1 MTLLDLSPGENAQI
15 VKIRGRGAFRK
26 RITEMGFIVGKTVKV
41 IRKAP
46 LHDPVE
52 YEIMNY
58 KVSLR
63 NSEASLIEIDK
74 EFNLSDN
81 SGNYNG
87 TFETDTELQ
96 IRINPRKVINVALL
110 GNPNSGKTTLFNH
123 ASGSNEKVANY
134 SGVTV
139 DRKEAHFHLDGY
151 EFIITDLPGTYS
163 LTAYSPEELYVRHF
177 LTEQVPD
184 VIINVIDAG
193 NLERN
198 LFLTTQLID
207 MDMRVVVA
215 LNMYD
220 ELIRHGNKLDYE
232 HLGNMLGVPF
242 MPTVSSRGK
251 GIIALFRRVIE
262 VFEDRDAAS
271 RHIHINYGHWLES
284 AIQGI
289 QKHIKLDSNKHLLS
303 TVSSRFLAIKLL
315 EKDTWSRDYVSK
327 FENSATI
334 LLQSEQAIH
343 WIEKELRED
352 AETQITDA
360 KYAFI
365 SGALKE
371 TFKPSKQTRKRRTEQ
386 IDTLLTHKFW
396 GIPAFFAIMWIVFY
410 GTFRIGQYP
419 MDWIEMLV
427 SYIAGVL
434 DSNMHEGILKDFLID
449 GIIGGVGGVIVFLPN
464 IMLLYLFIS
473 LLEDSGYMA
482 RAVFIMDKAM
492 HKIGLHG
499 KSFIPMVMGF
509 GCNVPAVMSS
519 RIIESRRDRLITMFI
534 TPFMSCSARLPVYIL
549 FISAFFPNYQGTI
562 LFAIYFTG
570 ILIAIL
576 SALLL
581 KKTIFRKKDI
591 PFVMELPPYRIPT
604 ARSVVKHMWTR
615 AVQYLKKIAGIIL
628 AASVIIWALS
638 YFPLSS
644 HHGSSNKVK
653 IQQQENSYIGQIGQ
667 FIQPVMSP
675 LGFDWK
681 LSVAILTGVTAK
693 EVVVGTLG
701 VLHQTE
707 TGQDNMSL
715 VSKLQQQTYAVGP
728 KAGKPV
734 ITPIVAL
741 SFMLFILIYFP
752 CIGVVS
758 AIARESGKWKWA
770 LFVVGYTTLLAY
782 LVSFAIYQ
790 LGLIFFG

>member
-1 MTLLDLSPGENAQI
+1 
-15 VKIRGRGAFRK
+15 
-26 RITEMGFIVGKTVKV
+26 MGFIVGKTVKV

>member
-1 MTLLDLSPGENAQI
+1 VTLLDLSPGDLAQI
-15 VKIRGRGAFRK
+15 VKVRGRGAFRK
-26 RITEMGFIVGKTVKV
+26 RITEMGFVVGKSVKAV
-41 IRKAP
+41 RKAP
-46 LHDPVE
+46 MLDPVE
-52 YEIMNY
+52 YEVMGY

-74 EFNLSDN
+74 DFSHADN
-81 SGNYNG
+81 SLNYNG
-87 TFETDTELQ
+87 TFETDTE
-96 IRINPRKVINVALL
+96 ISVKINPRKVIYVALL

-139 DRKEAHFHLDGY
+139 DRKEARFHLDGY

-163 LTAYSPEELYVRHF
+163 LTAYSPEELYVRQF
-177 LTEQVPD
+177 LIEQVPD
-184 VIINVIDAG
+184 VVINVVDAG

-220 ELIRHGNKLDYE
+220 ELLRHDNKLDYE

-262 VFEDRDAAS
+262 VYEDRDAAS
-271 RHIHINYGHWLES
+271 RHIHINYGHSLEN
-284 AIQGI
+284 AIQSI
-289 QKHIKLDSNKHLLS
+289 QKHLKADSNAHLLL

-315 EKDTWSRDYVSK
+315 EKDSWAKDYALK
-327 FENSATI
+327 FSNSANI
-334 LLQSEQAIH
+334 LDQTEQDLHIL
-343 WIEKELRED
+343 EKEYRED
-352 AETQITDA
+352 TETQITDA

-371 TFKPSKQTRKRRTEQ
+371 TLKQSKQFKKRKTEQ
-386 IDTLLTHKFW
+386 IDNILTHKFW

-410 GTFRIGQYP
+410 GTFRLGQYP
-419 MDWIEMLV
+419 MDWIQMLV
-427 SYIAGVL
+427 ENIAGL
-434 DSNMHEGILKDFLID
+434 LSRNMHEGILKDFLID

-549 FISAFFPNYQGTI
+549 FISAFFPHHQGTI

-591 PFVMELPPYRIPT
+591 PFVMELPPYRFPT
-604 ARSVVKHMWTR
+604 ARSVVKHMWIR
-615 AVQYLKKIAGIIL
+615 ALQYLRKIAGIIL

-644 HHGSSNKVK
+644 YTDSTPEAKTL
-653 IQQQENSYIGQIGQ
+653 QQEKSYIGQVGK
-667 FIQPVMSP
+667 FIEPVMKP

-701 VLHQTE
+701 VLYQTNVE
-707 TGQDNMSL
+707 KDEARL
-715 VSKLQQQTYAVGP
+715 VTKLQQQTNS
-728 KAGKPV
+728 AGKNSGQKV
-734 ITPIVAL
+734 ISPLVAL

-752 CIGVVS
+752 CIGVIS

-770 LFVVGYTTLLAY
+770 LFVVGYTTILAY
-782 LVSFAIYQ
+782 IVSFAVFN
-790 LGLIFFG
+790 LGLVILK

>member
-1 MTLLDLSPGENAQI
+1 
-15 VKIRGRGAFRK
+15 
-26 RITEMGFIVGKTVKV
+26 MGFIVGKTVKV

-46 LHDPVE
+46 LLDPVE
-52 YEIMNY
+52 YEVMNY

-81 SGNYNG
+81 SINYNG

-96 IRINPRKVINVALL
+96 LKVNPRKVINVALL

-139 DRKEAHFHLDGY
+139 DRKEAHFYLDGY

-271 RHIHINYGHWLES
+271 RHIHINYGHSLES

-289 QKHIKLDSNKHLLS
+289 QKHIKTDSNKHLLS

-315 EKDTWSRDYVSK
+315 EKDKWSRDYVSK
-327 FENSATI
+327 FENSEAI
-334 LLQSEQAIH
+334 LLQSDQAVH
-343 WIEKELRED
+343 RIEKELREE

-386 IDTLLTHKFW
+386 IDTLLTHKLW

-427 SYIAGVL
+427 SYLADVL
-434 DSNMHEGILKDFLID
+434 DNNMHEGILKDFLID

-549 FISAFFPNYQGTI
+549 FISAFFPHYQGTI

-638 YFPLSS
+638 YFPMSS
-644 HHGSSNKVK
+644 HHGNSNEAK
-653 IQQQENSYIGQIGQ
+653 IQQQEKSYIGQIGQ

-707 TGQDNMSL
+707 TGKDNISL
-715 VSKLQQQTYAVGP
+715 VSKLQQQTYTVGP
-728 KAGKPV
+728 DAGKPV

-770 LFVVGYTTLLAY
+770 LFVVGYTTILAY
-782 LVSFAIYQ
+782 FVSFAIHQ
-790 LGLIFFG
+790 LGYMLMG

>member
-1 MTLLDLSPGENAQI
+1 MTLLDLSPGEIAQI
-15 VKIRGRGAFRK
+15 VKVRGRGAFRK
-26 RITEMGFIVGKTVKV
+26 RITEMGFVVGKTVKV
-41 IRKAP
+41 VRKAP
-46 LHDPVE
+46 LLDPVE
-52 YEIMNY
+52 YEVMNY

-63 NSEASLIEIDK
+63 NSEASLIEID
-74 EFNLSDN
+74 NDISISDN
-81 SGNYNG
+81 SENYNG
-87 TFETDTELQ
+87 TFQTDTE
-96 IRINPRKVINVALL
+96 IEVKVNPRKIINVALL

-163 LTAYSPEELYVRHF
+163 LTAYSPEELYVRQF
-177 LTEQVPD
+177 LIEQVPD
-184 VIINVIDAG
+184 VVINVVDAG

-207 MDMRVVVA
+207 MDIRLVVA

-220 ELIRHGNKLDYE
+220 ELIRHDNKLDYE

-262 VFEDRDAAS
+262 VYEDRDAAS
-271 RHIHINYGHWLES
+271 RHIHINYGNSLEN

-289 QKHIKLDSNKHLLS
+289 QKHLKAESNKHLLL

-315 EKDTWSRDYVSK
+315 EKDTWAIDYIDQFANSGAVHSVSD
-327 FENSATI
+327 
-334 LLQSEQAIH
+334 LAIQNL
-343 WIEKELRED
+343 EKELRED
-352 AETQITDA
+352 TETQITDA

-371 TFKPSKQTRKRRTEQ
+371 TLKQSKQTRKRKTEQ
-386 IDTLLTHKFW
+386 IDSILTHKFW
-396 GIPAFFAIMWIVFY
+396 GIPAFFAIMWVVFY

-419 MDWIEMLV
+419 MDWIQMLV
-427 SYIAGVL
+427 ENIAGL
-434 DSNMHEGILKDFLID
+434 LNNNMHDGILKDFLID

-549 FISAFFPNYQGTI
+549 FISAFFPHHQGTI

-604 ARSVVKHMWTR
+604 ARSVVKHMWIR

-638 YFPLSS
+638 YFPLNS
-644 HHGSSNKVK
+644 HNGNSAEAKTL
-653 IQQQENSYIGQIGQ
+653 QQEKSYIGQIGKA
-667 FIQPVMSP
+667 IEPVMKP

-701 VLHQTE
+701 VLYQTDVDH
-707 TGQDNMSL
+707 DNVSL
-715 VSKLQQQTYAVGP
+715 VTKLRQHTYSVGEN
-728 KAGKPV
+728 KGNQV

-770 LFVVGYTTLLAY
+770 LFVVAYTTILAY
-782 LVSFAIYQ
+782 GVSFAVNN
-790 LGLIFFG
+790 LLSIFMR